1 VVLPVKIGPTLPAR
15 GAADVLRCRPVN
27 SRPVA
32 DVPARGADLA
42 DLAEVPRVPAMP
54 ARSSGL

>member
-15 GAADVLRCRPVN
+15 GAADVLR

-32 DVPARGADLA
+32 DVLPVVLPTCRAYRLC
-42 DLAEVPRVPAMP
+42 
-54 ARSSGL
+54 RS